1 MLDCPAKINT
11 FTGGDV
17 VLAREEVNHG
27 GPARNNMRN
36 RLAHGEPQ
44 KKHSNWVGKLIGDAS
59 WRFYGLDDKITAQDA

>member
-1 MLDCPAKINT
+1 
-11 FTGGDV
+11 

-36 RLAHGEPQ
+36 RLTHGEPQ